1 MVSARLLARPTLYLS
16 AFFEKNRLLY
26 YDNLN
31 RVRTHN
37 ELTQWLK
44 FFLEGVR
51 QTAQSSIETFRA
63 IISLRQEIEH
73 RAILTLGKK
82 SKLAQQFLQD
92 LYSKPITDSQETAQR
107 LSINPSTALRLIEDF
122 IRLGILKEIT
132 GYKRNRVFVFER
144 YLKLFE

>member
-1 MVSARLLARPTLYLS
+1 
-16 AFFEKNRLLY
+16 
-26 YDNLN
+26 
-31 RVRTHN
+31 
-37 ELTQWLK
+37 
-44 FFLEGVR
+44 
-51 QTAQSSIETFRA
+51 
-63 IISLRQEIEH
+63 
-73 RAILTLGKK
+73 LGKK